1 MFPAEHTGAQWQ
13 GRRVYLAQRMHY
25 PQLNGCSGEP
35 ANLGACRAMT
45 DPEADIAQRVLDRSD
60 LVLVVGSAVTVAMA
74 GVCTAIAAPPV
85 VAFII
90 SGAAVAMLAALVG
103 RSVEQMGDRF
113 GAGATGVLQSALGNL
128 PELFIG
134 FFALRQ
140 GLVEVVRA
148 AIIGSILG
156 NALLV
161 LGLAF
166 LAGGLRHGEQR
177 FDAGRARWISALLI
191 LMVAAMVLPGVALQ
205 VHAPAAEHERTLS
218 IIVAVV
224 LLAVFLL
231 SLPAS
236 LARGEAPSGPPT
248 EQPRWP
254 LALAVVMLA
263 VSGVAAAFVSDWFVR
278 ALAPAIDILHI
289 SQAFA
294 GLVIVATAGNAVE
307 NVVGIQLALRN
318 QADYALSVTINS
330 PLQIA
335 LVLAPVLVLVSGVA
349 GGAALTLAFSPM
361 LMASVALSIVAVT
374 FIIFDGRSNW
384 LEGVALI
391 ALYAVI
397 AATFWWG

>member
-1 MFPAEHTGAQWQ
+1 
-13 GRRVYLAQRMHY
+13 
-25 PQLNGCSGEP
+25 
-35 ANLGACRAMT
+35 MT
-45 DPEADIAQRVLDRSD
+45 DPETRGARRVLDRSD
-60 LVLVVGSAVTVAMA
+60 LMLMVGSAIAVALA
-74 GVCTAIAAPPV
+74 GVGTAIAAPPV
-85 VAFII
+85 VAFIL
-90 SGAAVAMLAALVG
+90 SGAAVALLAALVG

-177 FDAGRARWISALLI
+177 FDAARARWISALLI
-191 LMVAAMVLPGVALQ
+191 LMVAAMVLPGIALP

-236 LARGEAPSGPPT
+236 LARGDAPPGPPA
-248 EQPRWP
+248 EAPRWP
-254 LALAVVMLA
+254 LAFAVVMLA

-294 GLVIVATAGNAVE
+294 GLVIVATAGNAIE

-318 QADYALSVTINS
+318 QADYALSVVINS

-335 LVLAPVLVLVSGVA
+335 LVLAPVLVLISGVA

-391 ALYAVI
+391 ALYTVI